1 MADSIFLEPVKRWF
15 QNRLTRQPAPS
26 GDDAA
31 VAGEDTSAQLRSI
44 LAAQRADGP
53 LPVEN
58 PALSQ
63 VMATDSG
70 GINVLVCPQCHESY
84 EANSQFCSKC
94 GCGLSPIDRSL
105 PPIQASSDGIIT
117 RVRLDGSPEGQS
129 GGVENVTNDIGEQ
142 RINLVESHDSDSEED
157 VSEADNLVSPESV
170 DSMTSN
176 LRSLFTRSSVLNQET
191 KDLLERYGKVDVHL
205 LIDELNDLAVTIGA
219 RSRSTRR

>member
-15 QNRLTRQPAPS
+15 QNRLTRQPAQS

-31 VAGEDTSAQLRSI
+31 VGGEDASDQLRSI
-44 LAAQRADGP
+44 LAAQRGDGTS
-53 LPVEN
+53 PVEK

-63 VMATDSG
+63 VMTTDSS
-70 GINVLVCPQCHESY
+70 GINVLECPQCHESY

-105 PPIQASSDGIIT
+105 PPIQASSEGIIT
-117 RVRLDGSPEGQS
+117 RVRLDGSPEGQT
-129 GGVENVTNDIGEQ
+129 GRVENVTSDSGEQ
-142 RINLVESHDSDSEED
+142 QLNFGESHDSDSEED

-176 LRSLFTRSSVLNQET
+176 LRSLFTRTSVLNQET
-191 KDLLERYGKVDVHL
+191 KDLLERYGTVDVHL
-205 LIDELNDLAVTIGA
+205 LIDELNDLAVSIGA
-219 RSRSTRR
+219 RSRGTRR